1 MWDLGH
7 VGYRVKTR
15 RMGRSHLSHL
25 SAQALYMMTGR
36 LTKAQSYLLSIRPYL
51 IPRPSKA
58 ETAERGPV
66 EEGKESKSLVSSTE
80 QDEVFH
86 WGRQVDVNWRM
97 VAYVT
102 FRDQVSPEFSLV
114 QSNR

>member
-1 MWDLGH
+1 L
-7 VGYRVKTR
+7 
-15 RMGRSHLSHL
+15 LSPFASIGS
-25 SAQALYMMTGR
+25 SAIHDARYR

-51 IPRPSKA
+51 TPRPSKS